1 MKKILLIILLAASP
15 MFCITAMA
23 QKPAVMT
30 SDKAGWHKIG
40 ETTANMK
47 TEKDEIMVMGADK
60 FKSLKI
66 KVTDAPIHIASM
78 VVYYDSGDSE
88 DINLRLDFSAG
99 TESRV
104 IDLKGGP
111 RTVKKVG
118 FVYKT
123 VANAKNDKAHV
134 ELYGLK

>member
-1 MKKILLIILLAASP
+1 MKKILLIIV
-15 MFCITAMA
+15 MFAIVPAFMMKAIA
-23 QKPAVMT
+23 QKPAVMS

-40 ETTANMK
+40 EMTASFK
-47 TEKDEIMVMGADK
+47 SEKDEMMVLGADR
-60 FKSLKI
+60 FKSIKV

-78 VVYYDSGDSE
+78 VVYYESGATE
-88 DINLRLDFSAG
+88 EINVGSDLKMG
-99 TESRV
+99 GESRV
-104 IDLKGGP
+104 IDLKNGGDI
-111 RTVKKVG
+111 KKVS